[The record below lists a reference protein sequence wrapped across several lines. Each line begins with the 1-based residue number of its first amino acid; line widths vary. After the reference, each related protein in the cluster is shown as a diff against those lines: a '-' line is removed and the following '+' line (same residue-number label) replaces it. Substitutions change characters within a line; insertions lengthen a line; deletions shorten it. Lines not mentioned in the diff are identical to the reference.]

1 MGSTQEMATLLAK
14 RDARIRELEIEN
26 MELKSK
32 LDKYQ
37 MIFSGNISLPLYV
50 DWYLG
55 LISCLNLSIGPNL
68 FSFILAEG
76 SPAAVGPVTP
86 VRADKNRVRRTNRGV
101 GISAEPQSLK
111 TLQELTTKTFP
122 EIKKEER

>member
-37 MIFSGNISLPLYV
+37 MIFSGKIPLPVYRININGYSLAF
-50 DWYLG
+50 
-55 LISCLNLSIGPNL
+55 LNLLIGPN
-68 FSFILAEG
+68 
-76 SPAAVGPVTP
+76 
-86 VRADKNRVRRTNRGV
+86 
-101 GISAEPQSLK
+101 
-111 TLQELTTKTFP
+111 
-122 EIKKEER
+122 